1 MKNLMSIL
9 VASTLFISSQVLAG
23 AGHDHGHGHSHG
35 PVSVDVVVG
44 KAVSKVKQ
52 LAEDKKIDASWKNV
66 KSTGAEKKT
75 FGKGLEWVVSFNNA
89 KIDDKTKQNLYVFF
103 SLDGHYIAANYTG
116 K

>member
-1 MKNLMSIL
+1 MSIL

-23 AGHDHGHGHSHG
+23 AGHDHGHSHG
-35 PVSVDVVVG
+35 PVSADVVVG
-44 KAVSKVKQ
+44 KAVTKVKQ
-52 LAEDKKIDASWKNV
+52 LAVDKKIDTSWKNV

-75 FGKGLEWVVSFNNA
+75 FGKGLEWVVSFNNT
-89 KIDDKTKQNLYVFF
+89 KVSDKTKQNLYIFF

>member
-1 MKNLMSIL
+1 MKHLITT
-9 VASTLFISSQVLAG
+9 VFISTLFISTPVLAG

-35 PVSVDVVVG
+35 PVSADVVVG
-44 KAVSKVKQ
+44 KAVKKVKQ
-52 LAEDKKIDASWKNV
+52 LADAKKIDASWTAA

-75 FGKGLEWVVSFNNA
+75 FGKGLEWVVSFKNG
-89 KIDDKTKQNLYVFF
+89 KVKDTTKQNLYVFF